1 MDNMEYYQ
9 RLTLSV
15 FYPFSNSLSD
25 HVLLVA
31 EMQESINR
39 ILDNSQ
45 DLSATEKR
53 AEISRQLTDLD
64 DVPLSSGPA

>member
-1 MDNMEYYQ
+1 MDNVEYHQ

-31 EMQESINR
+31 EVRESINR

-45 DLSATEKR
+45 DLSAAEKR
-53 AEISRQLTDLD
+53 AEILRRLTDLD
-64 DVPLSSGPA
+64 DVPLSAGPA